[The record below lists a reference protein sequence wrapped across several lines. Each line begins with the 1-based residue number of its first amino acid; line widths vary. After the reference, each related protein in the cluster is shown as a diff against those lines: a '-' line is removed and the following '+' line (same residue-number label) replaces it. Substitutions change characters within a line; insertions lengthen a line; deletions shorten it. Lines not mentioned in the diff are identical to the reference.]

1 MTALPSGKKPRERP
15 RTRWW
20 KYVED
25 LAWSS
30 LEISPAELPLV
41 IVQEIE
47 MLEDPNSSCCPL
59 QSQNDKRA

>member
-1 MTALPSGKKPRERP
+1 MAAFPSGKRPRERP
-15 RTRWW
+15 RW

-41 IVQEIE
+41 TR
-47 MLEDPNSSCCPL
+47 DR
-59 QSQNDKRA
+59 DA